1 MGVTG
6 ECANGRR
13 QTEKKDKG
21 LRVEIGKRQGGEAE
35 ECGRGEEG
43 QRTLRR

>member
-1 MGVTG
+1 MKMRYGSHRGV
-6 ECANGRR
+6 CKR
-13 QTEKKDKG
+13 EKKDKG
-21 LRVEIGKRQGGEAE
+21 LRVERGKREGGEAV